1 MASSRLFKF
10 RMEDSLD
17 FFKELSESDNLF
29 LEREKHGLSL
39 TENSKSRFSLRLPLF
54 YPKPEERQPF
64 WQYLENNNF
73 DIYPER
79 WNLLIMEA
87 GRAAIGSV
95 KEGKLVVHKNI
106 RKYMV
111 RKKQGKAQLTHLK
124 SKGKSRYG
132 SRLRLQ
138 ETIEYFDEILDKLES
153 EHYCESPYVFYHCPV
168 RLRAFLSEAADSD
181 DVDLAKFDWVR
192 FGINI
197 KEASFNELQRMILEP
212 FYTRV
217 IVHDDSMLEELPP
230 IPAYRK

>member
-1 MASSRLFKF
+1 MSTSRLFKF

-17 FFKELSESDNLF
+17 FLKELSESDNLF
-29 LEREKHGLSL
+29 LERDKHGLSL
-39 TENSKSRFSLRLPLF
+39 TENSKSRFSIRLPLF
-54 YPKPEERQPF
+54 YPKPQDRQPL
-64 WQYLENNNF
+64 WQYLEDHSF

-138 ETIEYFDEILDKLES
+138 ETIEYFDEIIEKLES
-153 EHYCESPYVFYHCPV
+153 EHYSQSPYVFYHCPV
-168 RLRAFLSEAADSD
+168 RLRAFLTEAAEGG
-181 DVDLAKFDWVR
+181 DVDLAKFNWVR
-192 FGINI
+192 FGINV

-212 FYTRV
+212 YYSRLTV
-217 IVHDDSMLEELPP
+217 YDDSVLEELPP
-230 IPAYRK
+230 IPVYRK

>member
-17 FFKELSESDNLF
+17 FLSELSELDLY
-29 LEREKHGLSL
+29 LDRDKHGLSL
-39 TENSKSRFSLRLPLF
+39 SENSQSRFSLRLPLF
-54 YPKPEERQPF
+54 YPKPEDRQPL
-64 WQYLENNNF
+64 WQYLEQNSF

-79 WNLLIMEA
+79 WNLLLMEA

-95 KEGKLVVHKNI
+95 KEEKLVVHKNI

-138 ETIEYFDEILDKLES
+138 ETIEYFDEILEKLES
-153 EHYCESPYVFYHCPV
+153 EPYSQSPYIFYHCPV

-181 DVDLAKFDWVR
+181 DVDLAKFSWVR
-192 FGINI
+192 LGINI
-197 KEASFNELQRMILEP
+197 KESSFNELNRMVLEP
-212 FYTRV
+212 YYSRL
-217 IVHDDSMLEELPP
+217 IVYDDSMLEELPP

>member
-17 FFKELSESDNLF
+17 FLKELSEADLF
-29 LEREKHGLSL
+29 LERDKHGLSL
-39 TENSKSRFSLRLPLF
+39 TENSKCRYSIRFPLF
-54 YPKPEERQPF
+54 YPKPLYREPL
-64 WQYLENNNF
+64 WQYLQKNNF

-79 WNLLIMEA
+79 WNLLLMEA

-95 KEGKLVVHKNI
+95 KDGKLVVHKNI

-138 ETIEYFDEILDKLES
+138 ETIEYFDEILEKLES
-153 EHYCESPYVFYHCPV
+153 EPYKDSPYVFYHCPV
-168 RLRAFLSEAADSD
+168 RLRAFLSEAAESD
-181 DVDLAKFDWVR
+181 DVDLAKFSWVR

-197 KEASFNELQRMILEP
+197 KEASFNELSRMILEP
-212 FYTRV
+212 YYCRLTV
-217 IVHDDSMLEELPP
+217 YDDSVLEELPP

>member
-1 MASSRLFKF
+1 MGYSRLFKF

-17 FFKELSESDNLF
+17 FFKELSESENLY
-29 LEREKHGLSL
+29 LERDKHGLSL
-39 TENSKSRFSLRLPLF
+39 TENSKSRFFLRLPLF
-54 YPKPEERQPF
+54 YPKPQDRQPL
-64 WQYLENNNF
+64 WQYLEDNNF

-95 KEGKLVVHKNI
+95 KESKLVSHKNI

-138 ETIEYFDEILDKLES
+138 ET
-153 EHYCESPYVFYHCPV
+153 
-168 RLRAFLSEAADSD
+168 
-181 DVDLAKFDWVR
+181 
-192 FGINI
+192 
-197 KEASFNELQRMILEP
+197 NE
-212 FYTRV
+212 
-217 IVHDDSMLEELPP
+217 
-230 IPAYRK
+230 